1 MVFMV
6 LASQFFKSW
15 YSATMQREGENMTK
29 EQIYLLIGTVVSW
42 SFGWL
47 GADRF
52 YKGDIGLGIL
62 KLFTLG
68 GLGVWY
74 VVDAALW
81 TKDLGMTLAKDR

>member
-1 MVFMV
+1 
-6 LASQFFKSW
+6 
-15 YSATMQREGENMTK
+15 MTK
-29 EQIYLLIGTVVSW
+29 QQIYLLIGMVVSW

-62 KLFTLG
+62 KLITLG
-68 GLGVWY
+68 GFGVWW

-81 TKDLGMTLAKDR
+81 TRDLGMTFAKDK